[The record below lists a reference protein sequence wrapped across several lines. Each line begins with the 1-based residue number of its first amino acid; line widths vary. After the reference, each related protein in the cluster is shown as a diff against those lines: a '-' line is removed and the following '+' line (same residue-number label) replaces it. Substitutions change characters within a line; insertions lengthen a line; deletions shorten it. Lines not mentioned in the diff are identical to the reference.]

1 MILSEKCILCNSE
14 VSDHQTY
21 MNNKK
26 KFVRTTRYQG
36 IIDVLLDTNMFSRVH
51 FDHDTELSSP
61 YREIAYHLRSALQ
74 KESGKGRG
82 KHCKWP
88 DIVGIKG
95 DICDIIIEEERQP
108 NGLKIRGD
116 LDIITPCNYLW
127 TNRRTYNLNNPTLFI
142 LINDTTE
149 YPTSVK
155 EKIGSFSK
163 AIVCMKNDFPE
174 MFERYYI
181 RNEGAITMNK
191 IDEITKAGGK
201 SQMDEDAEDVLNFVG
216 TKIPGKIVSE
226 ARRLGCNDPRFIYK
240 NNEYGIKGMPCASIG
255 AKPTPYRNERNMER
269 SKVRLSDDYVVFRS
283 PSSKD

>member
-1 MILSEKCILCNSE
+1 MSEKCILCNSE

-26 KFVRTTRYQG
+26 RFVRTTRYQG

-74 KESGKGRG
+74 KVPGKGRDN
-82 KHCKWP
+82 HCKWP

-108 NGLKIRGD
+108 NEGKIEGY
-116 LDIITPCNYLW
+116 LDIITQCNYLW
-127 TNRRTYNLNNPTLFI
+127 TNGRTYNLNNPTLFI
-142 LINDTTE
+142 LIDDTTE

-163 AIVCMKNDFPE
+163 TIECMKNDFPE

-201 SQMDEDAEDVLNFVG
+201 SQIDEDAKDVLNFVG
-216 TKIPGKIVSE
+216 TKIPGKIVRE

-240 NNEYGIKGMPCASIG
+240 NNEYGPKGMPYASIG
-255 AKPTPYRNERNMER
+255 AKPTPFRNERNMGR

-283 PSSKD
+283 PSSKN